1 MDKIIIIAGPTAS
14 GKTALGIALAKDYN
28 GEIISADSMQI
39 YKDMNIGT
47 AAPDEREM
55 DGVKH
60 YLVNELAPDE
70 EYNVAV
76 FIKKARQYINEIIS
90 RDKIPILVGGTGL
103 YIDALLYGYNL
114 GNKSENAELKKE
126 LEEKLNIFGT
136 EYMHN
141 LLSGLDP
148 GEAEKIHKNNTK
160 RVLRALEIYYSA
172 NKAKSQS
179 VKKSSAVYDAAYMAL
194 TYEPRD
200 VLYGRI
206 NKRVD
211 IMFDGG
217 LENEALALYK
227 KGYDKSLPSMQA
239 IGYKELFEYFDG
251 KIDMDQAKNLIKKRT
266 RNYAKRQLTW
276 FKNNEDVKFFTVNAY
291 NSFNELTGSVC
302 EYVERRLDL

>member
-14 GKTALGIALAKDYN
+14 GKTAMGIALAKRYN
-28 GEIISADSMQI
+28 GEIISADSMQV

-47 AAPDEREM
+47 ATPDDAETE
-55 DGVKH
+55 GIKH
-60 YLVNELAPDE
+60 YLINELEPDD

-76 FIKKARQYINEIIS
+76 FIKKAHQYIEEIIS

-114 GNKSENAELKKE
+114 GNKIENTEIKKE
-126 LEEKLNIFGT
+126 LQDKLDKFGA

-141 LLSGLDP
+141 LLCELDP
-148 GEAEKIHKNNTK
+148 AESEKIHKNNTK

-172 NKAKSQS
+172 NEKKSQS
-179 VKKSSAVYDAAYMAL
+179 VKKSSAVYDAAYIAL
-194 TYEPRD
+194 TYEPREA
-200 VLYGRI
+200 LYERI

-211 IMFDGG
+211 IMIDAG
-217 LENEALALYK
+217 LLEEAKEIYDK
-227 KGYDKSLPSMQA
+227 KYDKSLPSMQA

-251 KIDMDQAKNLIKKRT
+251 KIDIDKSKEIIKQRT

-276 FKNNEDVKFFTVNAY
+276 FKNNADVKFFTVN
-291 NSFNELTGSVC
+291 SFDTFGKLFAGVC
-302 EYVERRLDL
+302 EYINERLKI

>member
-14 GKTALGIALAKDYN
+14 GKTAMGISLAKRYN
-28 GEIISADSMQI
+28 GEIISADSMQV

-47 AAPDEREM
+47 ATPDEAETE
-55 DGVKH
+55 GIKH
-60 YLVNELAPDE
+60 CLINEIEPDD

-76 FIKKARQYINEIIS
+76 FIKKARQYIEEIIS

-114 GNKSENAELKKE
+114 GNKCENTEIKKE
-126 LEEKLNIFGT
+126 LEEKLDEFGT

-141 LLSGLDP
+141 LLCELDP
-148 GEAEKIHKNNTK
+148 AEAEKIHKNNTK

-172 NKAKSQS
+172 NEKKSQS
-179 VKKSSAVYDAAYMAL
+179 VKKSSAVYEAAYIAL
-194 TYEPRD
+194 TYEPREA
-200 VLYGRI
+200 LYERI

-211 IMFDGG
+211 MMFDSG
-217 LENEALALYK
+217 LLEEAKEIYDK
-227 KGYDKSLPSMQA
+227 KYDKSLPSMQA

-251 KIDMDQAKNLIKKRT
+251 KIDIDKSKEIIKQRT

-276 FKNNEDVKFFTVNAY
+276 FKNNADVKFFTVNSY
-291 NSFNELTGSVC
+291 KTFGEMVDNVC
-302 EYVERRLDL
+302 EYIKERLKI